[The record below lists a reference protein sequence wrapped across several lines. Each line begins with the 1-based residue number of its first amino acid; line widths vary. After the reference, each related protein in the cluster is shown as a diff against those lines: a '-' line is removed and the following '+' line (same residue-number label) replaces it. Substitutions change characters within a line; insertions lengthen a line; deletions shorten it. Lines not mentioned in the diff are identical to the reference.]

1 MRRYHC
7 RHHGNAVGI
16 LAADMMNTTNERKV
30 IKHAELWL
38 LTELLYRPEITHI
51 HQAIASDITDE
62 HSPRWLY
69 MISDA
74 DPAELEHARIAALHE
89 YSCYIRDRIIPK
101 FQEELGHDYHSP
113 FVS

>member
-1 MRRYHC
+1 
-7 RHHGNAVGI
+7 
-16 LAADMMNTTNERKV
+16 MNTTNERKV
-30 IKHAELWL
+30 IKRAELWL
-38 LTELLYRPEITHI
+38 LSELLGCPEITHI
-51 HQAIASDITDE
+51 HQAIASEIVDE

-101 FQEELGHDYHSP
+101 FQEELSNDYSP
-113 FVS
+113 PFIS